1 MKTVKFILVIVIF
14 ASLFTS
20 CKKEINGSGVFIIQ
34 NRTADPFTEVQASG
48 DFKVILKQDSVPKVE
63 LYGEDNILPD
73 IETVVESGKLRIY
86 FKDSHRNYDHNGI
99 TVSISN
105 PVFKHLDLQ
114 GSGGITN
121 HNVISGNSVY
131 VKMSGSGEIN
141 LDVDVNLLTSELSGS
156 GKMYFSGKSTTANH
170 RISGSGKIAA
180 FSLLSDDVKA
190 SISGSGNC
198 EVTAV
203 SFLHAIISGSGVITY
218 RGQPVVT
225 KEISG
230 SGEVKME

>member
-1 MKTVKFILVIVIF
+1 MKTVKLILSIVIL
-14 ASLFTS
+14 STLFTS

-34 NRTADPFTEVQASG
+34 NRTTTSFTEVQSSG
-48 DFKVILKQDSVPKVE
+48 DFKVILKQDSVSKIE

-73 IETVVESGKLRIY
+73 VETVVESGKLRIY
-86 FKDSHRNYDHNGI
+86 FEDFNRNYDHNGI
-99 TVSISN
+99 TITISN
-105 PVFKHLDLQ
+105 PAFKKIDLQ
-114 GSGGITN
+114 GSGKFTSNGIIN
-121 HNVISGNSVY
+121 GDGIH

-141 LDVDVNLLTSELSGS
+141 LDMDVNILTSELSGS
-156 GKMYFSGKSTTANH
+156 GKMYFSGTATKSDH
-170 RISGSGKIAA
+170 RISGSGKIGA

-203 SFLHAIISGSGVITY
+203 NFLEAIISGSGVVTY

-225 KEISG
+225 KQISG
-230 SGEVKME
+230 SGQVIQD